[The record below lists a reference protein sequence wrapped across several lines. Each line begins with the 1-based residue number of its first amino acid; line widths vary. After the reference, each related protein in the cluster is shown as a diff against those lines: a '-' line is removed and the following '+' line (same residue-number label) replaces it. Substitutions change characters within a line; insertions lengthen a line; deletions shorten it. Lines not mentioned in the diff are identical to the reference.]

1 MVWFNGGPGCSSLDG
16 FFYEHGPFSINPSN
30 YSQLQEREYRWNKIA
45 NTLYIE
51 APVGVGFSY
60 SDTQSYKITDDTA
73 ASDNRAAIEAFYSMF
88 PEYKSNKLF
97 ITGESYAGIY
107 VPTLA
112 EAIVQGQLDGS
123 YTGAQLTGIAV
134 GNGCSGDEIGMCGTG
149 TQGTYYQWTYL
160 VSTGFV
166 EQDLKKQIMD
176 ECDWEAA
183 KADEKGALS
192 LQCTSLL
199 NQASAQIQNINL
211 YNIYGDCVSDMG
223 CNNEM
228 GFKSKVPVREN
239 YVVEEGG
246 KRETLVQGR
255 VIPHGPDACIDS
267 AAASG
272 YLNQESVMEAIHVV
286 NPGFCWSVCQTAKGW
301 SYKSTRPNL
310 PRDTYPLLIQNIDV
324 TIYNGDWD
332 ACVPYTDNEGWTEGM
347 GFPTKNPWHKWD
359 YTSTSGADHQVGGY
373 AVSYDV
379 TSLGSNHLFE
389 FITVRGGRH
398 EVPESAPAQG
408 LEMLNRI
415 ITSTP
420 F

>member
-1 MVWFNGGPGCSSLDG
+1 MINNKCKEVGSGQHKFLMKYYFLVLCCLASLAGTSAWSQEDDAITSLPGWGIPPTAQYSGYLNASETTHLHYWFVESEGNPSTDPVVVWFNGGPGCSSLDG

-211 YNIYGDCVSDMG
+211 YNIYG
-223 CNNEM
+223 
-228 GFKSKVPVREN
+228 
-239 YVVEEGG
+239 
-246 KRETLVQGR
+246 
-255 VIPHGPDACIDS
+255 
-267 AAASG
+267 
-272 YLNQESVMEAIHVV
+272 
-286 NPGFCWSVCQTAKGW
+286 
-301 SYKSTRPNL
+301 
-310 PRDTYPLLIQNIDV
+310 
-324 TIYNGDWD
+324 
-332 ACVPYTDNEGWTEGM
+332 GM
-347 GFPTKNPWHKWD
+347 
-359 YTSTSGADHQVGGY
+359 
-373 AVSYDV
+373 
-379 TSLGSNHLFE
+379 
-389 FITVRGGRH
+389 
-398 EVPESAPAQG
+398 
-408 LEMLNRI
+408 
-415 ITSTP
+415 
-420 F
+420 